1 MNEAD
6 RVNVSL
12 TCEVDAGNPATLSA
26 VRWYLDGDLLK
37 ELPDCPRNST
47 AMTASTEESSTFCD
61 IDPSKLLLESVGRS
75 FHGNYS
81 CEGRNEAGWGPT
93 SPSTPVIVYCK
104 SSLSHVTHS
113 RYAVMEKLAI
123 RNTHY
128 VFDHNSLRPSY
139 SCFEIHAHSNISTS
153 CTDYSEYMYFT
164 FIINKNFL
172 NITYCIVYCNCKLL
186 CNIPS

>member
-1 MNEAD
+1 MDPETPVNEAD

-12 TCEVDAGNPATLSA
+12 TCEVEAGNPAVLSA

-47 AMTASTEESSTFCD
+47 AMTTPTEESLTFCD

-81 CEGRNEAGWGPT
+81 CEGRNDAGWGPV

-104 SSLSHVTHS
+104 SSLSHVTHAPRYTMTRREVFCAAHEIHFPPS
-113 RYAVMEKLAI
+113 SHILFFNHITRYARYI
-123 RNTHY
+123 RTFR
-128 VFDHNSLRPSY
+128 VSY
-139 SCFEIHAHSNISTS
+139 SLPKYTQ
-153 CTDYSEYMYFT
+153 Y
-164 FIINKNFL
+164 INYN
-172 NITYCIVYCNCKLL
+172 
-186 CNIPS
+186 